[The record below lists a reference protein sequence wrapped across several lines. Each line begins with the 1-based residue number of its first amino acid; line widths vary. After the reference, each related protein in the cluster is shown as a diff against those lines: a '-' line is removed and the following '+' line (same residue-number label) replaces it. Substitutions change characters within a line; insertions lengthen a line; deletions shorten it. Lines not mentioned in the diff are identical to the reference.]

1 LATVKED
8 VSSTTIVNSKPMARI
23 NPFQD
28 LPLLGQ
34 LNGHSRRIVKKARL
48 LIEIGNKGVIILRKH

>member
-28 LPLLGQ
+28 LRLLPQ
-34 LNGHSRRIVKKARL
+34 LNGHYPMIVKPARPIQQL
-48 LIEIGNKGVIILRKH
+48 QFDIIHSS